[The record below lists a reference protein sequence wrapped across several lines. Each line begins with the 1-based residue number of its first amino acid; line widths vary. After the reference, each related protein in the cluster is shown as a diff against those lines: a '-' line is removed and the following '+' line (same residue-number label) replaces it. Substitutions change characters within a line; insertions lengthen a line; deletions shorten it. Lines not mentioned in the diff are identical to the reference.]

1 LQREKATRQ
10 PGEDQ
15 LARDKTMDLRR
26 LKAFVT
32 VAEHGTVSKA
42 TDVLH
47 ITQPA
52 LSRQISGLERELG
65 FKLFGRA
72 GRRLVLTARGEQ
84 LLADCRS
91 LLGHACAVAERA
103 QALRRGEI
111 KVLKVA
117 ASALTIDGLFPT
129 FLHRYAQ
136 QFPGVQL
143 ALIEADAQKHLD
155 LLERGE
161 AHLSVNVLNVVQVD
175 DHRFASYL
183 LPQFHIL
190 AACMPTLD
198 LGRTDTI
205 EIRRLAEHPL
215 LLPDASYA
223 TRKLFDQACRQAGV
237 RPNILVESAAAHAL
251 LALAEEGHGVAIIPS
266 VLRTDRSPVRT
277 MQVTHRCEPLHIALA
292 VLWDKRSTLP
302 GYAEGFSEL
311 LAAHIREVF
320 PISRPSRADAAAEV
334 TTHGIQAEIECVQVT
349 CAPSQAKL

>member
-1 LQREKATRQ
+1 
-10 PGEDQ
+10 
-15 LARDKTMDLRR
+15 MDLRR

-52 LSRQISGLERELG
+52 LSRQISGLEREFG

-91 LLGHACAVAERA
+91 LLGHACAVTERA
-103 QALRRGEI
+103 QALRRGEL

-129 FLHRYAQ
+129 FLHRYDQ
-136 QFPGVQL
+136 RFPGVRL

-161 AHLSVNVLNVVQVD
+161 AHLSVNVLDVVQVD
-175 DHRFASYL
+175 EHRFASYL

-198 LGRTDTI
+198 IGRTDTI
-205 EIRRLAEHPL
+205 EIRRLVEHPL

-223 TRKLFDQACRQAGV
+223 TRNLFDQACRLAGV
-237 RPNILVESAAAHAL
+237 RPNVLVESAAAHAL
-251 LALAEEGHGVAIIPS
+251 LALAEEGHGIAIIPS
-266 VLRTDRSPVRT
+266 VLRTNRSPVRT
-277 MQVTHRCEPLHIALA
+277 IQVTHRCEPLHIPLA
-292 VLWDKRSTLP
+292 VLWDKRRTLP
-302 GYAEGFSEL
+302 HYAEGFSEL

-320 PISRPSRADAAAEV
+320 PISRHPRAETEV
-334 TTHGIQAEIECVQVT
+334 TTRRIPAEIECVRAT
-349 CAPSQAKL
+349 CSPSQAKL

>member
-1 LQREKATRQ
+1 
-10 PGEDQ
+10 
-15 LARDKTMDLRR
+15 MDLRR

-52 LSRQISGLERELG
+52 LSRQISGLEREFG

-91 LLGHACAVAERA
+91 LLGHAGAVTERA
-103 QALRRGEI
+103 QALRRGEL

-136 QFPGVQL
+136 RFPGVRL

-161 AHLSVNVLNVVQVD
+161 AHLSVNVLDVVQVD
-175 DHRFASYL
+175 EHRFASYL

-198 LGRTDTI
+198 IGGADTI
-205 EIRRLAEHPL
+205 EIRRLVEHPL

-223 TRKLFDQACRQAGV
+223 TRNLFDQACRLAGV

-251 LALAEEGHGVAIIPS
+251 LALAEEGHGIAIIPS
-266 VLRTDRSPVRT
+266 VLRTNRSPVRT
-277 MQVTHRCEPLHIALA
+277 MQVTHHREPLHIALA
-292 VLWDKRSTLP
+292 VLWDKRRTLP
-302 GYAEGFSEL
+302 HYAEDFSEL
-311 LAAHIREVF
+311 LVAHIREVF
-320 PISRPSRADAAAEV
+320 PLSRHPRADTETEAEV
-334 TTHGIQAEIECVQVT
+334 TTRRIPAEIECARAT
-349 CAPSQAKL
+349 CSPSQAKL